1 MMYKQSTFNALYDK
15 YSNQFLEEYCNARQ
29 LRNHSHEIALYVA
42 KLTVMDSLVYA
53 IHREYK
59 NRFILFKVHKTLRD
73 DQSLSAKAI
82 KRFSLADIRY
92 LN

>member
-1 MMYKQSTFNALYDK
+1 MMYRQSTFNMLYEK
-15 YSNQFLEEYCNARQ
+15 FSTQFLEEYCNARHLQ
-29 LRNHSHEIALYVA
+29 HSHDVALYVA
-42 KLTVMDSLVYA
+42 KIATMDSLVYS

-73 DQSLSAKAI
+73 DQSLSTKAI
-82 KRFSLADIRY
+82 EKFSLVDLKY